1 MPIGNFGNF
10 GNFLVL
16 FELFQNLYEKYHPE
30 DTDFQWEKS
39 FHEIGKFPLGNL
51 HWEISYHEIRKI
63 PLGIS
68 LSRQWEKSPISVM
81 GNPGGTRR

>member
-30 DTDFQWEKS
+30 DTDFQWEK
-39 FHEIGKFPLGNL
+39 KF
-51 HWEISYHEIRKI
+51 SRDRKI
-63 PLGIS
+63 PIWKFALGNIIS
-68 LSRQWEKSPISVM
+68 RDTKNPIGHFPISPM
-81 GNPGGTRR
+81 GKEVFTR